1 MELMEVQDAARQ
13 LGVSD
18 RQLRKLVASGQL
30 VALGRGL
37 VDARSVWQHQA
48 QQGVHRERTWAT
60 ATAWAALDMLTG
72 GSAEWLGKTQGSRLK
87 ARLDGLSA
95 SDLVSRTRNRA
106 TVHRFAAHRSVL
118 KLLGARLVDAGA
130 TGNRLGLTA
139 RSDRVDGYLSLDD
152 LATLMKEYAL
162 TPDLDGSVVVRA
174 TSFDLAAVRRIAEQ
188 SPLLAAV
195 DLAGS
200 LDTRER
206 SAGMEAAAGV
216 LKQWHG

>member
-1 MELMEVQDAARQ
+1 MELMEVRDAARQ

-37 VDARSVWQHQA
+37 VDARSLWQYQA
-48 QQGVHRERTWAT
+48 QQGSHRQRTWGT
-60 ATAWAALDMLTG
+60 PTAWAALDMLTG
-72 GSAEWLGKTQGSRLK
+72 GSAEWLGPTQRSRLK
-87 ARLDGLSA
+87 ASLDGLSA

-118 KLLGARLVDAGA
+118 NLLGARLVDAGA

-139 RSDRVDGYLSLDD
+139 RSDRVDGYLSLHD

-174 TSFDLAAVRRIAEQ
+174 TSFDLAAVARIAEQ
-188 SPLLAAV
+188 SPLLVAV